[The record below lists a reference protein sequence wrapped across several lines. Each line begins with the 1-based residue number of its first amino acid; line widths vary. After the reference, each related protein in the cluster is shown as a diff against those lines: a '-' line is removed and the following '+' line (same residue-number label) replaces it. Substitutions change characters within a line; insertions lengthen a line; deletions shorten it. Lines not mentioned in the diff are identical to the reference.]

1 MEHVKHIMENMDYYG
16 FILINMEHPLG
27 TIMENTDYYG
37 YGKYGNIIGISWD
50 LTIKYRYFHVV
61 SMEYIYIYI
70 YI

>member
-1 MEHVKHIMENMDYYG
+1 VTGGCIH
-16 FILINMEHPLG
+16 
-27 TIMENTDYYG
+27 YG

-70 YI
+70 FDGEWEFGDTTNIN